1 MATREWQMRLALK
14 SVRDLVSV
22 IDQLTEEE
30 VLAAL
35 ELEKSSR
42 RRKHVLDR
50 LIQKAADLNR
60 QNYINSLKEN

>member
-1 MATREWQMRLALK
+1 MAVREWQMQLALK

-30 VLAAL
+30 VLAAI

-50 LIQKAADLNR
+50 LIQKAADFYR
-60 QNYINSLKEN
+60 QNYISTLKE

>member
-1 MATREWQMRLALK
+1 MAVREWQMQLALK

-30 VLAAL
+30 VLAAI

-42 RRKHVLDR
+42 RRKHVLER
-50 LIQKAADLNR
+50 LTNKAADFNR
-60 QNYINSLKEN
+60 QSFISKLKE